1 MDKGI
6 RIPSILILIILIGI
20 SNCFPQT
27 RKAPQRP
34 PTARPS
40 APFLQQVKAYEETP
54 YVTKVALKNGMT
66 VLVNEFKAQPV
77 VSIQVYVHAGSLTDP
92 AQSPGITQLVASLIQ
107 RGTSDKSSGTFRQK
121 IQALGGILRSAA
133 DYEKTMFEVVAPSSQ
148 WKKAL
153 EAQAEAI
160 LNPSFNQDDIG
171 LEWKL
176 VQGEARAALDDPRE
190 FGSEKLLELAFN
202 QPRMGKRDS
211 INFGSLANFTP
222 EALAGFYKAQYVPA
236 GMMMVVSGDVGASE
250 VLNEVVQLYIKSAV
264 PTAKPAPT
272 PPSTIQNGFR
282 YSAIRGNVSV
292 PHLFFGFRA
301 VPENNGDYRALEVLS
316 AVLGLGDGSVIQSR
330 LREQK
335 KVILSSETKL
345 SSYSEFGCFS
355 IQARVKPEDIDKSEI
370 AILTEIELLK
380 REELTDVDMER
391 AFAQLE
397 RVHWSRLETVTGRA
411 LALYRFESVGDWKG
425 MDRYIADLRKVKAA
439 DVKSV
444 AAKYLRLGN
453 CSLLEYLPASGEERQ
468 VTAEGIRKTFESLLV
483 PSADQEQAIRD
494 REVVLA
500 VKIPPKGG
508 GFKFSETR
516 NPFQVASILR
526 GPDLFIREDHT
537 SPLIEMGLFFPGGKS
552 QEGKENAGITELL
565 LRLMLR
571 GGENVKQF
579 YRQLEV
585 YGSQVQPVV
594 TDDYFGFYFSTLSQ
608 NFEPA
613 FTLLLDTIKS
623 PNLDQ
628 EEVKRQKEIQLAKI
642 LSDKNSDAF
651 AIELANR
658 ALFGNFS
665 YSLARDGTERS
676 IAAITP
682 ESLKAW
688 YESNVKNRKPVVTL
702 IGDTQGTSLALV
714 FVQRF
719 SGSRFQETKIPEEFV
734 KPLEEGRTEEQ
745 KWDRSESLIL
755 VGFQAPPEDDEDR
768 YAATVIQGY
777 AGDPGRLSQELR
789 DRLGAAYAVSV
800 SYDPRLRGGS
810 LIIRAAANPESA
822 DVLLSAVREEI
833 QRIRSS
839 PITYR
844 DFRSAINEAVG
855 GYAIRQQARSAQ
867 ISDITENALAGK
879 GIEEYRNFP
888 SGLQDVN
895 EPDLKAVVQR
905 IFNMDRAVILRL
917 NGKRIYD

>member
-1 MDKGI
+1 
-6 RIPSILILIILIGI
+6 
-20 SNCFPQT
+20 
-27 RKAPQRP
+27 
-34 PTARPS
+34 
-40 APFLQQVKAYEETP
+40 
-54 YVTKVALKNGMT
+54 
-66 VLVNEFKAQPV
+66 
-77 VSIQVYVHAGSLTDP
+77 
-92 AQSPGITQLVASLIQ
+92 
-107 RGTSDKSSGTFRQK
+107 
-121 IQALGGILRSAA
+121 
-133 DYEKTMFEVVAPSSQ
+133 
-148 WKKAL
+148 
-153 EAQAEAI
+153 
-160 LNPSFNQDDIG
+160 
-171 LEWKL
+171 
-176 VQGEARAALDDPRE
+176 
-190 FGSEKLLELAFN
+190 
-202 QPRMGKRDS
+202 
-211 INFGSLANFTP
+211 
-222 EALAGFYKAQYVPA
+222 
-236 GMMMVVSGDVGASE
+236 
-250 VLNEVVQLYIKSAV
+250 
-264 PTAKPAPT
+264 
-272 PPSTIQNGFR
+272 
-282 YSAIRGNVSV
+282 
-292 PHLFFGFRA
+292 
-301 VPENNGDYRALEVLS
+301 
-316 AVLGLGDGSVIQSR
+316 
-330 LREQK
+330 
-335 KVILSSETKL
+335 
-345 SSYSEFGCFS
+345 
-355 IQARVKPEDIDKSEI
+355 
-370 AILTEIELLK
+370 
-380 REELTDVDMER
+380 
-391 AFAQLE
+391 
-397 RVHWSRLETVTGRA
+397 
-411 LALYRFESVGDWKG
+411 
-425 MDRYIADLRKVKAA
+425 
-439 DVKSV
+439 
-444 AAKYLRLGN
+444 
-453 CSLLEYLPASGEERQ
+453 
-468 VTAEGIRKTFESLLV
+468 
-483 PSADQEQAIRD
+483 
-494 REVVLA
+494 
-500 VKIPPKGG
+500 
-508 GFKFSETR
+508 
-516 NPFQVASILR
+516 
-526 GPDLFIREDHT
+526 
-537 SPLIEMGLFFPGGKS
+537 MGLFFPGGKS

-628 EEVKRQKEIQLAKI
+628 EEVKRQKEIQSAKI

-665 YSLARDGTERS
+665 YSLARDGTEGS

-777 AGDPGRLSQELR
+777 AGNPGRLSQELR

-800 SYDPRLRGGS
+800 SYSPRLRGGS

-905 IFNMDRAVILRL
+905 IFKMDRAVVLLMR
-917 NGKRIYD
+917 GKQ